1 MMRFVG
7 VPPLIPAPPPTRRRL
22 CRTSSESRVRWPSE
36 DSRVPWDPNW
46 KTERRRKPSLRSRP
60 KWTSRQPR
68 PTRRKGTRATMRFAI
83 WVQLSLVPINI
94 SSRRG
99 EIRFCISRT
108 MRMLLHL
115 LSLVL
120 YQELPVLVGKI
131 CVLFFFL
138 VCILSCFFESY
149 IVCVMCC
156 FLSLFF
162 LLLLFFFF
170 LLSLTSH
177 FAFLSS
183 LSLSLSPSMCTSW
196 SFPLSPKPC
205 PFVY

>member
-1 MMRFVG
+1 MTRFVG

-36 DSRVPWDPNW
+36 DSRAPWDPNW
-46 KTERRRKPSLRSRP
+46 KTERWRKPSLLSRP

-68 PTRRKGTRATMRFAI
+68 PMRRKGTRATMRFVI
-83 WVQLSLVPINI
+83 WVQLSLVPIST

-99 EIRFCISRT
+99 EIHFCISRT

-131 CVLFFFL
+131 CVVAFL

-149 IVCVMCC
+149 IVCVMCS
-156 FLSLFF
+156 FLPPPSLLFF
-162 LLLLFFFF
+162 L

-183 LSLSLSPSMCTSW
+183 PPPLSLSPSMCTSW
-196 SFPLSPKPC
+196 SFPPSLASPKPC
-205 PFVY
+205 PFIY